1 MADFS
6 GIVGLLVALLVS
18 TIVIYVVTKLLGE
31 KEGIGRAFLTA
42 VIGTVIHGLAYWLIG
57 TGLLAAAV
65 GGIVWLL
72 ALKSLY
78 RIGWLKAIA
87 IAVLVWIAA
96 SVIGNFLPTLE
107 GPL

>member
-1 MADFS
+1 
-6 GIVGLLVALLVS
+6 
-18 TIVIYVVTKLLGE
+18 
-31 KEGIGRAFLTA
+31 
-42 VIGTVIHGLAYWLIG
+42 
-57 TGLLAAAV
+57 V

>member
-42 VIGTVIHGLAYWLIG
+42 VIGTVIYGLA
-57 TGLLAAAV
+57 
-65 GGIVWLL
+65 
-72 ALKSLY
+72 
-78 RIGWLKAIA
+78 
-87 IAVLVWIAA
+87 
-96 SVIGNFLPTLE
+96 
-107 GPL
+107 